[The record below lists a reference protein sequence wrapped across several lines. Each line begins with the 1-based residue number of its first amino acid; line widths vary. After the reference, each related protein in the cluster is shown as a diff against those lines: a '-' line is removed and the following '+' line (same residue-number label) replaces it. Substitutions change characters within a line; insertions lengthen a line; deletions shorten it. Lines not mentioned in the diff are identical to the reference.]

1 MRRVF
6 NIVIILT
13 LLLSSC
19 AFDISR
25 AVNGKVY
32 IVAVGI
38 DYQNSFVSDLSGTV
52 DDALEITECFK
63 SIYESYGVDTDIRRM
78 IQEGEDSDE
87 TDILYPSSENIL
99 RAIKDIDANPDD
111 LLIFFYSGHGDVHRD
126 ENNMIQSSFLAAAK
140 VGENGDR
147 SLYTELDMDTLYET
161 LEALPCPA
169 VAIIDA
175 CYSGGT
181 ADNYKEPDFGESFTT
196 MITGADLRGTA
207 VIAASQPD
215 ELSYVSTV
223 GTEEGTREP
232 HSMLTISI
240 LRELGWSHTDKV
252 SELVDANGKI
262 RKVNGYLRE
271 LPSVMTVEE
280 LFEDVENSWGS
291 PQQHPMMSK
300 APAGIFIIPA
310 F

>member
-1 MRRVF
+1 MRKIF
-6 NIVIILT
+6 NIVVILT

-25 AVNGKVY
+25 AVNGKVS
-32 IVAVGI
+32 IIAVGI

-87 TDILYPSSENIL
+87 TDILYPSAEKIL
-99 RAIKDIDANPDD
+99 RVIKDIDAKPDD

-126 ENNMIQSSFLAAAK
+126 DNNVIQSAFLATAK
-140 VGENGDR
+140 VGEDGDR

-181 ADNYKEPDFGESFTT
+181 ADNYKEPDFGESFTS

-262 RKVNGYLRE
+262 RRVNGYLRE
-271 LPSVMTVEE
+271 LPSTTTAEQ
-280 LFEDVENSWGS
+280 LFENIEMSWGS
-291 PQQHPMMSK
+291 PQQHPMMSE
-300 APAGIFIIPA
+300 APAGIFIVPA